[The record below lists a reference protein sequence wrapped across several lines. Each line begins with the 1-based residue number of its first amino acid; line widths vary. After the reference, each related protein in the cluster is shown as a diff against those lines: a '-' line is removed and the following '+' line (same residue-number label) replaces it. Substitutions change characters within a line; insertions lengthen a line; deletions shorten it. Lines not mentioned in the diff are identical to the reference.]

1 VTAASEDAFDTRR
14 LFALLGGER
23 VLAILEYLDAR
34 GPRQTS
40 EIQAHLRAS
49 DTNKVV
55 RPLRR
60 MEEFGLVTRLVDEDR
75 HVRTGLTDLGLSLV
89 RRTAGLAAWLEGH
102 RDEIEAAR
110 DRFHGI
116 REHSAH
122 RWD

>member
-1 VTAASEDAFDTRR
+1 MSAFAEDPFDTRR

-23 VLAILEYLDAR
+23 VLAILEYLEAH
-34 GPRQTS
+34 GPRLTS
-40 EIQAHLRAS
+40 EIQAHLEVS

-60 MEEFGLVTRLVDEDR
+60 MEEFGLVSRVVDGDR
-75 HVRTGLTDLGLSLV
+75 HVRTGLTDLGRSLT
-89 RRTAGLAAWLEGH
+89 RRTADLATWLEGH

-116 REHSAH
+116 GY
-122 RWD
+122 